1 MKPTAAVLAL
11 LPLLAAGSTLAQTDE
26 VTPVPPA
33 NGDQLPQASPPTW
46 EPRPIAELQ
55 VLDKN
60 NARSADLTVPVGQS
74 AHYGSLTITVAAC
87 MVRPPTDPAD
97 ATAYLIINDQH
108 PGEPGFRGWMLQRSP
123 FASMLEHPIYDVRV
137 LGCRS
142 EQPSRG

>member
-11 LPLLAAGSTLAQTDE
+11 LPLFAPASASAQTDE
-26 VTPVPPA
+26 APPAPPA
-33 NGDQLPQASPPTW
+33 NSDEQPQAPLPTW
-46 EPRPIAELQ
+46 EPRPVAELQ

-87 MVRPPTDPAD
+87 MVRPPSDPPD

-123 FASMLEHPIYDVRV
+123 FVSMLEHPIYDVRV
-137 LGCRS
+137 LGCRA